1 MLFDPSHFVDMLPD
15 IWKAFKQ
22 TILMVGISLAISLII
37 GLPLG
42 LLLFITSKGL
52 FSTSRTGVLGNRFV
66 NVVVG
71 FIVNLI
77 RSIPYIIILVALFPL
92 TKIIVGDTI
101 GPIAASVSLS
111 VAAIPF
117 FARLVE
123 TSLREIDKGVIE
135 ASIAAGATRW
145 MIIKEVL
152 LPEAKSGVIQG
163 ITMTIISLVA
173 YSAMAGIIGG
183 GGIGDLA
190 IRFGYYRYDNTI
202 MIATVVIL
210 IVIVQI
216 IQLTGDGIAKKV
228 DKR

>member
-1 MLFDPSHFVDMLPD
+1 MLFDPSHFAEMLPD
-15 IWKAFKQ
+15 IWEAFGQ
-22 TILMVGISLAISLII
+22 TLLMVGISLAIALVI

-52 FSTSRTGVLGNRFV
+52 FSTSRSGLLGNRLF

-77 RSIPYIIILVALFPL
+77 RSIPYIILLVALFPV
-92 TKIIVGDTI
+92 TKLLIGDTI

-111 VAAIPF
+111 VASIPF

-135 ASIAAGATRW
+135 ASIAVGATRW
-145 MIIKEVL
+145 MIIKDVL

-210 IVIVQI
+210 IIIVQV
-216 IQLTGDGIAKKV
+216 IQLAGDAIAKAV